1 MPVKKRGKQHMQSKE
16 FIKKQVKSFV
26 SATNPEQYLE
36 LAESEHSLIIL
47 DVPIKD
53 YMLAE
58 IARLVEDNNA
68 RIVRM
73 EAFPLEDGI
82 SLLVSLKMDVTDIS
96 SVLRSFERFNYNVVY
111 YFMREGEMNES
122 YEDRLKELMLYLDM

>member
-1 MPVKKRGKQHMQSKE
+1 MQSKE
-16 FIKKQVKSFV
+16 FIKNQVKSFV
-26 SATNPEQYLE
+26 SATNPEEYLE
-36 LAESEHSLIIL
+36 FAEQEHSLIIL

-53 YMLAE
+53 YTLTE

-68 RIVRM
+68 RIIRM

-82 SLLVSLKMDVTDIS
+82 SLLVSLKMDVSDIS
-96 SVLRSFERFNYNVVY
+96 AVLRSFERFSYNIVY
-111 YFMREGEMNES
+111 YFMREGEMDES